1 MAISCLSVQLVTEEK
16 KKNKNELPLTCACRK
31 PPSSRCQLPL
41 KGCTFR
47 PGTRSRK
54 AACGKRRPV
63 SGQAKTTPHE
73 INDMTETGEIFTK
86 IDKIIET
93 VDQFKTEPLFSD
105 EKNKRQNKIVSK
117 IPNDNEILKTLS
129 YLIAYSQNSNSE
141 IVEQVLKSGKFDT
154 AFNDFKI
161 EEVIKLNPCDI
172 ADNHWNSIKG
182 IRQQAKL
189 FHIVSLARKIKNI
202 GSFADIL
209 NQTNIPKS
217 IKTQNDID
225 DFWNGFDQL
234 LNTLKNN
241 KIPFFQS
248 TTSLLHF
255 LLDIG
260 YDCVKPD
267 LVVMKVAKKLNIVDN
282 ETGDKNFRRTVKFI
296 QEYSV
301 DRQIRPSIVD
311 FYFLIDEGQM
321 GAKKFVKPEF
331 YNRTI

>member
-1 MAISCLSVQLVTEEK
+1 
-16 KKNKNELPLTCACRK
+16 
-31 PPSSRCQLPL
+31 
-41 KGCTFR
+41 
-47 PGTRSRK
+47 
-54 AACGKRRPV
+54 
-63 SGQAKTTPHE
+63 
-73 INDMTETGEIFTK
+73 MTETEEIFTK
-86 IDKIIET
+86 IDEIIET
-93 VDQFKTEPLFSD
+93 IDQFKTEPLFSD

-141 IVEQVLKSGKFDT
+141 IVEQVLKSGKFDN

-217 IKTQNDID
+217 IKTQNDIY

-267 LVVMKVAKKLNIVDN
+267 LVVMKVAKKLNIIDS
-282 ETGDKNFRRTVKFI
+282 ETGDKNFRKTVRFI

-301 DRQIRPSIVD
+301 NRQIRPSIID

-321 GAKKFVKPEF
+321 GAKKFVRPEF
-331 YNRTI
+331 YKRVI

>member
-1 MAISCLSVQLVTEEK
+1 MI
-16 KKNKNELPLTCACRK
+16 
-31 PPSSRCQLPL
+31 
-41 KGCTFR
+41 
-47 PGTRSRK
+47 
-54 AACGKRRPV
+54 
-63 SGQAKTTPHE
+63 
-73 INDMTETGEIFTK
+73 ETDKIFSE
-86 IDKIIET
+86 IDKLIET
-93 VDQFKTEPLFSD
+93 VDLFKADPLFSD
-105 EKNKRQNKIVSK
+105 EKSRRQSKFVSI
-117 IPNDNEILKTLS
+117 IPNNNEILKTLS
-129 YLIAYSQNSNSE
+129 YLIAFSQNSNSE
-141 IVEQVLKSGKFDT
+141 SVEQVLKSGKFDK

-217 IKTQNDID
+217 IKTHSDIS

-234 LNTLKNN
+234 LTTLKDN

-267 LVVMKVAKKLNIVDN
+267 LVVMKVAKKLNIVNN
-282 ETGDKNFRRTVKFI
+282 ETGDKNFRKTVKFI

-301 DRQIRPSIVD
+301 DRQIRPSIID

-321 GAKKFVKPEF
+321 GAKKFVRPEF
-331 YNRTI
+331 YKRII

>member
-1 MAISCLSVQLVTEEK
+1 
-16 KKNKNELPLTCACRK
+16 
-31 PPSSRCQLPL
+31 
-41 KGCTFR
+41 
-47 PGTRSRK
+47 
-54 AACGKRRPV
+54 
-63 SGQAKTTPHE
+63 
-73 INDMTETGEIFTK
+73 MTETEKIFTE
-86 IDKIIET
+86 IDKILET
-93 VDQFKTEPLFSD
+93 VNLFKAEPFFSD
-105 EKNKRQNKIVSK
+105 EKNKRQSKIVSI
-117 IPNDNEILKTLS
+117 IPSNNEILKTLS

-141 IVEQVLKSGKFDT
+141 IVEKVLKSGKFDK

-161 EEVIKLNPCDI
+161 DEVVKLNPCDI

-182 IRQQAKL
+182 IKQQAKL

-217 IKTQNDID
+217 IKTHNDISE
-225 DFWNGFDQL
+225 FWNGFDQL
-234 LNTLKNN
+234 LTTLKDN
-241 KIPFFQS
+241 KILFFQS

-282 ETGDKNFRRTVKFI
+282 ETGDKNFRKTIKFI

-301 DRQIRPSIVD
+301 DRPIRPSIID

-321 GAKKFVKPEF
+321 GAKKFVRPEF
-331 YNRTI
+331 YKRII

>member
-1 MAISCLSVQLVTEEK
+1 
-16 KKNKNELPLTCACRK
+16 
-31 PPSSRCQLPL
+31 
-41 KGCTFR
+41 
-47 PGTRSRK
+47 
-54 AACGKRRPV
+54 
-63 SGQAKTTPHE
+63 
-73 INDMTETGEIFTK
+73 MTETEKIFTE

-93 VDQFKTEPLFSD
+93 VDQYKTEPLFSD
-105 EKNKRQNKIVSK
+105 EKNKRQNKIVSN

-129 YLIAYSQNSNSE
+129 YLIAFSQNSNSE
-141 IVEQVLKSGKFDT
+141 IVEQVLKSGKFDK

-189 FHIVSLARKIKNI
+189 FHIVSLARKIKKI

-217 IKTQNDID
+217 IKTHNDIY

-234 LNTLKNN
+234 LTTLKNN

-282 ETGDKNFRRTVKFI
+282 ETGDKNFRKTVKFV

-301 DRQIRPSIVD
+301 DRQIRPSIID

-321 GAKKFVKPEF
+321 GAKKFVRPEF
-331 YNRTI
+331 YNRVI

>member
-1 MAISCLSVQLVTEEK
+1 
-16 KKNKNELPLTCACRK
+16 
-31 PPSSRCQLPL
+31 
-41 KGCTFR
+41 
-47 PGTRSRK
+47 
-54 AACGKRRPV
+54 
-63 SGQAKTTPHE
+63 
-73 INDMTETGEIFTK
+73 MTETEKIFTE
-86 IDKIIET
+86 IDKIIAT
-93 VDQFKTEPLFSD
+93 VDRYKTEPLFSD
-105 EKNKRQNKIVSK
+105 EKNKRQNKVVSN
-117 IPNDNEILKTLS
+117 IPNNNEILKTLS
-129 YLIAYSQNSNSE
+129 YLIAFSQNSNSE
-141 IVEQVLKSGKFDT
+141 SVEQVLKSGKFDK

-161 EEVIKLNPCDI
+161 EKVIKLNPCDI

-209 NQTNIPKS
+209 NKTNIPKS
-217 IKTQNDID
+217 IKTNNDIS

-234 LNTLKNN
+234 LNILKYN

-267 LVVMKVAKKLNIVDN
+267 LVVMKVAKKLDIVDN
-282 ETGDKNFRRTVKFI
+282 ETGDKNFRKTVKFI

-301 DRQIRPSIVD
+301 DRQIRPSIID
-311 FYFLIDEGQM
+311 LYFLIDEGQM
-321 GAKKFVKPEF
+321 GAKKFVRQEF
-331 YNRTI
+331 YKRVI

>member
-1 MAISCLSVQLVTEEK
+1 
-16 KKNKNELPLTCACRK
+16 
-31 PPSSRCQLPL
+31 
-41 KGCTFR
+41 
-47 PGTRSRK
+47 
-54 AACGKRRPV
+54 
-63 SGQAKTTPHE
+63 
-73 INDMTETGEIFTK
+73 MTETEKTFTE

-93 VDQFKTEPLFSD
+93 VDQYKTEPLFSD

-117 IPNDNEILKTLS
+117 IPNDNEILKTLA

-141 IVEQVLKSGKFDT
+141 TVEQVLKSGKFDK
-154 AFNDFKI
+154 AFNDFNI
-161 EEVIKLNPCDI
+161 EDVVKLNPCDI

-217 IKTQNDID
+217 IKTHNDIS
-225 DFWNGFDQL
+225 DFWKGFDQL
-234 LNTLKNN
+234 LTTLKDN

-282 ETGDKNFRRTVKFI
+282 ETGDKNFRKTVKFI

-301 DRQIRPSIVD
+301 DRQIRPSIID

-321 GAKKFVKPEF
+321 GAKKFVRPEF
-331 YNRTI
+331 YKRII

>member
-1 MAISCLSVQLVTEEK
+1 
-16 KKNKNELPLTCACRK
+16 
-31 PPSSRCQLPL
+31 
-41 KGCTFR
+41 
-47 PGTRSRK
+47 
-54 AACGKRRPV
+54 
-63 SGQAKTTPHE
+63 
-73 INDMTETGEIFTK
+73 MTETEKIFTE

-93 VDQFKTEPLFSD
+93 VDQYKTEPLFSD
-105 EKNKRQNKIVSK
+105 EKNKRQNKIVSN

-129 YLIAYSQNSNSE
+129 YLIAFSQNSNSE

-154 AFNDFKI
+154 AFNNFKI

-202 GSFADIL
+202 GSFAEIL
-209 NQTNIPKS
+209 YQTNIPKT
-217 IKTQNDID
+217 IKSQNDIY

-234 LNTLKNN
+234 LLTLKTN

-282 ETGDKNFRRTVKFI
+282 ETGDKNFRKTVKFI

-321 GAKKFVKPEF
+321 GAKKFVVKEF
-331 YNRTI
+331 YKQLN